1 LTVVKA
7 KQTFTTGAKGE
18 NLPPTVFNADR
29 EGVFDGEIIQLRGI
43 VDKSGDTDV
52 KAQDSQI
59 DKWRKSVS
67 SPVTDDIANFLK
79 QACELTDSE
88 MIYVRELIRVYD
100 LVRCYMVMW
109 VVDESFKNHI
119 NSERVAAVYS
129 GNDYA

>member
-1 LTVVKA
+1 M
-7 KQTFTTGAKGE
+7 
-18 NLPPTVFNADR
+18 FNADR
-29 EGVFDGEIIQLRGI
+29 DGVFDGEIIQLRGL

-59 DKWRKSVS
+59 DKWRKSVQ

-79 QACELTDSE
+79 QAYELTDSE

-100 LVRCYMVMW
+100 LVRCYVVTW
-109 VVDESFKNHI
+109 VVDEPFKNHI

-129 GNDYA
+129 GNVYV